1 MKMESFSKKVKNQL
15 AAAETKKKCCKRMLD
30 CGIEFDETKPLSEI
44 TAAFRCPSCAAH
56 FAAGLFVSHG
66 SVTDP
71 AKRYHLDLKFASER
85 AANEVAAFL
94 SESGLSPKLGKR
106 GGASIVYFKDSS
118 AIEDF
123 LAFIGANSA
132 AFDLMNS
139 KIIRELRNNANRVVN
154 CDTANIKKSLEAS
167 ARQLEMIN
175 EMIDSG
181 AIEQLPKP
189 LKETAL
195 LRSRYDQLT
204 IAELGAKHEKPIT
217 KSGVKHR
224 LEKISEFYDS
234 LKTK

>member
-1 MKMESFSKKVKNQL
+1 MESFSKKVKGQL
-15 AAAETKKKCCKRMLD
+15 TAAEPKKKCCRRMLE
-30 CGIEFDETKPLSEI
+30 CGKAFDEKEQMSQI
-44 TAAFRCPSCAAH
+44 TASFKCPSCASH
-56 FAAGLFVSHG
+56 FAAGLFISHG

-71 AKRYHLDLKFASER
+71 GKRYHLDLKFAAGST
-85 AANEVAAFL
+85 ADEVALFL
-94 SESGLSPKLGKR
+94 SENGLSPKIGKR
-106 GGASIVYFKDSS
+106 GDASIVYFKESG

-139 KIIRELRNNANRVVN
+139 KIVRELRNNANRVVN

-167 ARQLEMIN
+167 AKQLEMIN
-175 EMIDSG
+175 KLIDSG

-234 LKTK
+234 LRTK